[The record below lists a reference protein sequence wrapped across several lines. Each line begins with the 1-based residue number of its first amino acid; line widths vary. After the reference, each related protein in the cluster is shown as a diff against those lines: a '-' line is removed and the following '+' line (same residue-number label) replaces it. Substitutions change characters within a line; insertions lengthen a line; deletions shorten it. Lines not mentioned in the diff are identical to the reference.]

1 MAVGQVAPILINAMT
16 ANLSNS
22 KPEVAASDGVS
33 KQFRRLKSNELVS
46 RGDFVADPH
55 SGFKSWEGPTGF
67 RADSFVKPIY
77 RKQKRQPPTAEKLP

>member
-1 MAVGQVAPILINAMT
+1 MGHVASILINAMT

-22 KPEVAASDGVS
+22 NPEVVASDSVA

-46 RGDFVADPH
+46 RGDFVADLH

-67 RADSFVKPIY
+67 RAYSFVKPIY
-77 RKQKRQPPTAEKLP
+77 RKHKRQPPGTGKLP